1 MLYLNETEIES
12 LVKMPDVM
20 RVVEDCFRLQG
31 QGKATNQPRRRVYVP
46 DGMMHVMFASL
57 MRENEGYLGLK
68 TYTAFPGIGVRFI
81 FLLWDANSSELL
93 SLMEANLLGQ
103 LRTGAA
109 SGIAAKYMANES
121 IEEAGLIGTGR
132 QAGTQLE
139 AICLARN
146 IKNFK
151 PNVIF
156 NALHGQFGEDG
167 YIQTILERFKI
178 PYTHSG
184 VIASSIAMDKEI
196 SKKIFIKNK
205 INTPK
210 FFTYSYDV
218 KNEDLIKKIKKK
230 LRFPVVVKPLNEGS
244 SVNVYICN
252 EKNII
257 KILNSIK
264 QYKKVMIE
272 EFIGGR
278 EIQVAIMGNKK
289 LGAIELKP
297 KRKFYDYQA
306 KYNSSAKTEHIIPVD
321 LPKGKMDI
329 VMNMAYKAHKVI
341 GCMGVTRSD
350 FKFFNNKFY
359 LLEINTQPGMTKLSL
374 VPEIAAYRGISF
386 LELIEW
392 IMQDASK
399 KK

>member
-1 MLYLNETEIES
+1 MKKKILILSGGISKERLISLDTGQQVAKELKKNDYKIKISEPNENLE
-12 LVKMPDVM
+12 
-20 RVVEDCFRLQG
+20 
-31 QGKATNQPRRRVYVP
+31 
-46 DGMMHVMFASL
+46 
-57 MRENEGYLGLK
+57 K
-68 TYTAFPGIGVRFI
+68 T
-81 FLLWDANSSELL
+81 
-93 SLMEANLLGQ
+93 
-103 LRTGAA
+103 
-109 SGIAAKYMANES
+109 
-121 IEEAGLIGTGR
+121 
-132 QAGTQLE
+132 
-139 AICLARN
+139 

-167 YIQTILERFKI
+167 YIQSILERFKI

-184 VIASSIAMDKEI
+184 VIASSLAMDKEI

-205 INTPK
+205 IKTPK
-210 FFTYSYDV
+210 FITYTYDILAT
-218 KNEDLIKKIKKK
+218 DLIKKIKKNFK
-230 LRFPVVVKPLNEGS
+230 FPVVVKPLNEGS

-257 KILNSIK
+257 KIVNKIK
-264 QYKKVMIE
+264 SYKKIMIE

-306 KYNSSAKTEHIIPVD
+306 KYNVNAKTQHLIPVD
-321 LPKGKMDI
+321 LAKNKLKQL
-329 VMNMAYKAHKVI
+329 MNIALKAHKII
-341 GCMGVTRSD
+341 GCSGVTRSD
-350 FKFFNNKFY
+350 FKFYKGKFY

-374 VPEIAAYRGISF
+374 VPEIAAYKGISF
-386 LELIEW
+386 LKLIEW
-392 IMQDASK
+392 ILNDASK